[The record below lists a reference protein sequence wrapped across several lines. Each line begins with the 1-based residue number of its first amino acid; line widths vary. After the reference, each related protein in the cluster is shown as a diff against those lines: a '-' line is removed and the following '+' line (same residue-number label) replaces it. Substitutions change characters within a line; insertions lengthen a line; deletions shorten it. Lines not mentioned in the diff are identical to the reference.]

1 MSVWA
6 GIGIY
11 LAVTFALGVLQGCST
26 PAPGSP
32 EAFLKKQEEKREQQR
47 EMIVDTIEELPDWF
61 VDLPEED
68 NAIHSV
74 GSGTSP
80 DLQLAIDKSIL
91 HAKRTLADRIEG
103 KLSSQ
108 VKEYITE
115 TGKGVAPPT
124 LTDTERVT
132 KNIMREVNVAG
143 YSVKEMEIKPHQT
156 FFRVY
161 VLLMYPT
168 GEANE
173 LLQLYR
179 QRMSLSRRPD
189 AVQKGYEELDKER
202 LRGGTL

>member
-1 MSVWA
+1 MSILTGV
-6 GIGIY
+6 GIY
-11 LAVTFALGVLQGCST
+11 LGLTLVLAILQGCVT
-26 PAPGSP
+26 PSPGSP
-32 EAFLKKQEEKREQQR
+32 EAFLKKQEEKRDQQR
-47 EMIVDTIEELPDWF
+47 EMVVDTIDELPDWF

-80 DLQLAIDKSIL
+80 DLQLAIDKSVL
-91 HAKRTLADRIEG
+91 NAKRTLADRIEG

-115 TGKGVAPPT
+115 TGKGMAPPT
-124 LTDTERVT
+124 ISDTERVT
-132 KNIMREVNVAG
+132 NNIMREVNVAG

-161 VLLMYPT
+161 VLLMYRT
-168 GEANE
+168 GEANQ

-179 QRMSLSRRPD
+179 QRMNSSRGSNS
-189 AVQKGYEELDKER
+189 AQKGYKELDKER

>member
-1 MSVWA
+1 MT
-6 GIGIY
+6 Y
-11 LAVTFALGVLQGCST
+11 LAIAIGAHLLLAILMSGCT
-26 PAPGSP
+26 TTKPGSP
-32 EAFLKKQEEKREQQR
+32 EAFLEKQEEKREMR
-47 EMIVDTIEELPDWF
+47 KEMVKDTIDELPEWF
-61 VDLPEED
+61 MDVPKSD

-103 KLSSQ
+103 RLSSQ

-115 TGKGVAPPT
+115 TGKEVAPPA
-124 LTDTERVT
+124 LKDTERVT

-143 YSVKEMEIKPHQT
+143 YSVKEMEIKPHHT

-161 VLLMYPT
+161 VLLMYPL

-173 LLQLYR
+173 LLQLQH
-179 QRMSLSRRPD
+179 QRRVLSKTD
-189 AVQKGYEELDKER
+189 DSAKNGYKELDKER
-202 LRGGTL
+202 DKKEAL

>member
-1 MSVWA
+1 MTIV
-6 GIGIY
+6 IMI
-11 LAVTFALGVLQGCST
+11 LVTNLVIAILTGCST
-26 PAPGSP
+26 PTPGSP
-32 EAFLKKQEEKREQQR
+32 EAFLKKQEDKRARQET
-47 EMIVDTIEELPDWF
+47 IVKDTINELPNWF
-61 VDLPEED
+61 VEVPTEK

-74 GSGTSP
+74 GSATSP

-103 KLSSQ
+103 RLSSQ

-115 TGKGVAPPT
+115 TGKGIAPSA
-124 LTDTERVT
+124 LKDIERVT

-173 LLQLYR
+173 LLHLYQ
-179 QRMSLSRRPD
+179 QRMSRSHKAD
-189 AVQKGYEELDKER
+189 DVQKSYKELDTER
-202 LRGGTL
+202 LRGKEL

>member
-11 LAVTFALGVLQGCST
+11 LAVTFALGLVQGCST
-26 PAPGSP
+26 PTPGSP
-32 EAFLKKQEEKREQQR
+32 EAFLQKQEEKREQQR
-47 EMIVDTIEELPDWF
+47 EMVVDTIEELPDWF

-168 GEANE
+168 GEANQ

-179 QRMSLSRRPD
+179 QRMNSSRGSNS
-189 AVQKGYEELDKER
+189 AQKGYKELDKER

>member
-11 LAVTFALGVLQGCST
+11 LAVTFALGLLQGCST
-26 PAPGSP
+26 PTPGSP

>member
-1 MSVWA
+1 MSILT

-11 LAVTFALGVLQGCST
+11 LAATFLLVTLQGCAT
-26 PAPGSP
+26 PTPGSP
-32 EAFLKKQEEKREQQR
+32 EAFLKKQEDRREQQR
-47 EMIVDTIEELPDWF
+47 EMVIETIEDLPDWF
-61 VDLPEED
+61 VELPEED

-124 LTDTERVT
+124 LTDIERVT

-173 LLQLYR
+173 LLQLYQ
-179 QRMSLSRRPD
+179 QRRRLSHGPD
-189 AVQKGYEELDKER
+189 AARKGYEELDKER
-202 LRGGTL
+202 LKGKTL